1 MIVTLASSESAER
14 LLVRSDL
21 PDVISARR
29 EVESWATAR
38 GIRIPRMALRL
49 RVQSPEETAREWT
62 VLDRPAQALPPGDEP
77 PVPARLATRRNIPLR
92 ASLPDFLQLV
102 QGAA

>member
-21 PDVISARR
+21 PDVLSARR
-29 EVESWATAR
+29 EVESWAAAR

-49 RVQSPEETAREWT
+49 RVQSSEIPAQEWT

-77 PVPARLATRRNIPLR
+77 QALPQFASRKNPPRR
-92 ASLPDFLQLV
+92 AALPDFLQLV

>member
-1 MIVTLASSESAER
+1 MIVTLASSEGAER

-29 EVESWATAR
+29 EVESWAAAR

-49 RVQSPEETAREWT
+49 RVQSPEVQAQEWT
-62 VLDRPAQALPPGDEP
+62 VLERPAQALPPGDEP
-77 PVPARLATRRNIPLR
+77 PSLPQFATRKNPPRH
-92 ASLPDFLQLV
+92 AALPDFLQLV